1 MATVNSLDKFADKY
15 LVKSSRLNNWDY
27 SSSGYY
33 FITICTLNHNNFFG
47 KIIDN
52 QMELSNRGEIT
63 KQCLIDIPKHFPNV
77 QLDKY
82 VVMPNHIHFLV
93 HVETPDLASLQEKS
107 NVGLI
112 KYSHNNHPNY
122 YFRLNQKS
130 KQLIPKIIQQFKS
143 SVKRECNKQNLF
155 FAWQT
160 RFHDHII
167 RNQKEYFTIKKY
179 IQNNIKNWEKDEL
192 FFKI

>member
-1 MATVNSLDKFADKY
+1 VVTVNSLDKFADKY

-27 SSSGYY
+27 SASGFY

-47 KIIDN
+47 KIIN
-52 QMELSNRGEIT
+52 EEMKLSKIGEIVYDEWFKT
-63 KQCLIDIPKHFPNV
+63 EKIRKNIKLNSFVI
-77 QLDKY
+77 
-82 VVMPNHIHFLV
+82 MPNHIHLLIKIKNQIEPKDNYCRDVLQNVSTDKQNNSKYF
-93 HVETPDLASLQEKS
+93 SLISPKS
-107 NVGLI
+107 NSISNII
-112 KYSHNNHPNY
+112 KM
-122 YFRLNQKS
+122 
-130 KQLIPKIIQQFKS
+130 FKS
-143 SVKRECNKQNLF
+143 SVTRRINPKLQF